1 MRRTWTL
8 VLILSL
14 AGAVASWLFLPAGT
28 ALAATG
34 VALFAATV
42 SITFRR

>member
-8 VLILSL
+8 VLILAL
-14 AGAVASWLFLPAGT
+14 FGASASWFFLPSGT
-28 ALAATG
+28 AAAVTVVAATA
-34 VALFAATV
+34 ALI

>member
-8 VLILSL
+8 VLILAL
-14 AGAVASWLFLPAGT
+14 AGAIVSWFFLPPGT
-28 ALAATG
+28 AMAVTVVAA
-34 VALFAATV
+34 VAALI

>member
-14 AGAVASWLFLPAGT
+14 AGALGSWFFLPSNT
-28 ALAATG
+28 AIAVTIVAATA
-34 VALFAATV
+34 ALI
-42 SITFRR
+42 SIQFRR

>member
-1 MRRTWTL
+1 MRQTWTL

-14 AGAVASWLFLPAGT
+14 AGACLSWLLLPPST
-28 ALAATG
+28 ALVVTIVAA
-34 VALFAATV
+34 FAALV

>member
-14 AGAVASWLFLPAGT
+14 VGAVVSWLFLPPGT
-28 ALAATG
+28 AAAVTIVAATA
-34 VALFAATV
+34 ALI